1 MHLLSVSSAPTIDS
15 REVAKMVGKEHSKLL
30 RDIRNYADYLA
41 EAKIGLGDFFLESSY
56 YDANNQPRLC
66 YLLTKQG
73 CQMVANKLTGKKG
86 VIFTAL
92 YVQRFN
98 EMENKLA
105 VAHLDS
111 YMIEDPVKR
120 AEKWIEEQRVVQQ
133 LAEKNEVQAQLIAE
147 YEPRISYLDTILDSK
162 GLLAISQIAADYG
175 MSPQQLN
182 KVLHDQRV
190 QHKVGGQW
198 ILYKDH
204 MNKGYTKSQTINITR
219 TDGRQ
224 EAKMNTKWT
233 QKGRLFI
240 HDILKNIG
248 VTALM
253 DREEQ

>member
-1 MHLLSVSSAPTIDS
+1 MNLTTMHSTQTIES
-15 REVAKMVGKEHSKLL
+15 REVARMVGKEHSKLL
-30 RDIRNYADYLA
+30 RDIRNYIDYLN
-41 EAKIGLGDFFLESSY
+41 EAKIGSVEFFVTSSY
-56 YDANNQPRLC
+56 QDLKGETRLS
-66 YLLTKQG
+66 YLITKQG

-219 TDGRQ
+219 TGGHQDT
-224 EAKMNTKWT
+224 KMNTKWT

-253 DREEQ
+253 DREGQ